1 MTKYYTKNGTYIRNP
16 AAYAKTGAPM
26 YKDRNIYSTN
36 INQPTYIYKLN
47 LENEKKYIGKTTNIN
62 QRMNQHFTGK
72 GSKVTKKYV
81 PIDGEII
88 DKCHGYF
95 SNNIEQK
102 HTNKYIKK
110 HGYNNVRGGKY
121 VNSKTLN

>member
-1 MTKYYTKNGTYIRNP
+1 
-16 AAYAKTGAPM
+16 
-26 YKDRNIYSTN
+26 
-36 INQPTYIYKLN
+36 
-47 LENEKKYIGKTTNIN
+47 
-62 QRMNQHFTGK
+62 MNQHFTGK
-72 GSKVTKKYV
+72 GSKVTKKYP

-102 HTNKYIKK
+102 HTNKYIKT

-121 VNSKTLN
+121 VNSNTLN